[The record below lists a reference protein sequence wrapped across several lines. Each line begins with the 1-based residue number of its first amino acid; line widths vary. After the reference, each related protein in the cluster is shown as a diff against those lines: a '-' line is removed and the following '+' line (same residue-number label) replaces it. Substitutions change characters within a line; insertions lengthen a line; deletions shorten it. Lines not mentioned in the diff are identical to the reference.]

1 MKTILFATA
10 VALGLSTGA
19 AFATASPSG
28 DVPTQ
33 AKLAFHAETAQQFH
47 SIGTVPAMRGIYS
60 DPSRSNPT
68 GQVEYG
74 PNNTISLFGPSPGGN
89 G

>member
-1 MKTILFATA
+1 MRTILFASA

-33 AKLAFHAETAQQFH
+33 AKLAFHSETAQQFH
-47 SIGTVPAMRGIYS
+47 SFGTVPALRGIYS
-60 DPSRSNPT
+60 KPSRSNPT

-74 PNNTISLFGPSPGGN
+74 PNNTISLFGPSSGGN

>member
-1 MKTILFATA
+1 MKTILFASA

-19 AFATASPSG
+19 AFAMASPSG

-33 AKLAFHAETAQQFH
+33 AKLAVHAETAQQSH
-47 SIGTVPAMRGIYS
+47 SVGTVPALRGIYS
-60 DPSRSNPT
+60 KPSWSNPT

-74 PNNTISLFGPSPGGN
+74 PNNTISLFGPSNGGH

>member
-1 MKTILFATA
+1 MKTILFASA

-33 AKLAFHAETAQQFH
+33 ANLAFHAETAQQFH
-47 SIGTVPAMRGIYS
+47 SIGTVPALRGIYS